1 MISRSVFSIL
11 LTLPIFE
18 SILLEAVITRSVNM
32 AEDSIH
38 DETSPPVKAIFW
50 IVWDYTS
57 MFRDNVTAPHAW
69 ARPCLAAATG
79 SSD

>member
-1 MISRSVFSIL
+1 M
-11 LTLPIFE
+11 LPIFE

-38 DETSPPVKAIFW
+38 DKTSPPVKAIFW

-57 MFRDNVTAPHAW
+57 MFRDKGVAIY
-69 ARPCLAAATG
+69 
-79 SSD
+79 S